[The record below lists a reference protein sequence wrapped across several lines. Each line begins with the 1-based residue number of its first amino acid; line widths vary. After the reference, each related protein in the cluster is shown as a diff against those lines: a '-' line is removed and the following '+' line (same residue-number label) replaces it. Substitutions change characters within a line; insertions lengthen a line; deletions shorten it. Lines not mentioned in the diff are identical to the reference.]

1 MRTAS
6 LSQIKKELQ
15 ELSADEVLKICL
27 QLARSK
33 KENKEFLHYLLFE
46 SGNEAAYI
54 IAIKEEVRNS
64 FNDMNTSNIYHAK
77 KSIRRILKVLKKYI
91 HHSGK
96 KETEIELLIFFCQ
109 ELKASSL
116 SIEENVVIRNIYLRQ
131 MNTIHKAMASLH
143 EDLQYDYRDIISSLH
158 ISE

>member
-33 KENKEFLHYLLFE
+33 KESKELLHYLLFE
-46 SGNEAAYI
+46 SSDEVGYI
-54 IAIKEEVRNS
+54 IAIKEEVRQS
-64 FNDMNTSNIYHAK
+64 FKEVNTSNFYLAK
-77 KSIRRILKVLKKYI
+77 KTIRRILKVLKKYI
-91 HHSGK
+91 QYSGK

-109 ELKASSL
+109 ELKASRL
-116 SIEENVVIRNIYLRQ
+116 SIEENTVIKNIYLRQ
-131 MNTIHKAMASLH
+131 MNSIHKAMASLH
-143 EDLQYDYRDIISSLH
+143 EDLQYDYQDRISALSIH
-158 ISE
+158 D